1 MKYII
6 IPIILLILL
15 TILAFL
21 FRRKHIQT
29 IASLEIEKQQ
39 IQHKPIFEEMTKVKQ
54 LNMTGE
60 TEEKFERWRNEWTE
74 VMDVH
79 MPSIDSL
86 LFDAE
91 DFVDRF
97 RFRKAGDTEKQIVE
111 KIRFCEQR
119 MNTILSELHELIGS
133 EEKNRIEMEKLK
145 EQHRSARKTVLAHQH
160 SFGMTADP
168 LEKKLE
174 SFLPKFE
181 EYDELTA
188 NGNYLQAREI
198 VLSQTAEGD
207 RLFHLIHEI
216 PSLLTELQ
224 TKIPATIR
232 ELRNGIREMEEQSYY
247 LQHLEL
253 VPQLTSIEAELEK
266 MLEQMKELQIETI
279 QQRMN
284 EINDR
289 MDSFYE
295 LLEQEVNAKR
305 YVEEHYDEVVE
316 HYQRISELLKEVEA
330 EATVVQ
336 QSYRLDENEVKIP
349 QNGLKRLHTITKR
362 LEVLDGQK
370 DDHQSAYSILEK
382 ELKEIA
388 DELEQLSEEQDA
400 FKNRLKNL
408 RVDEHL
414 VRSKVDELARQL
426 QAADRKL
433 HRGNI
438 PGIPDE
444 MEARL
449 EEADEQIY
457 IVTQSLQEVPLNMML
472 VDGYLVNAEK
482 AVQDVVD
489 KVDEML
495 ENVILIEWII
505 QYGNRYRTTN
515 PEMHARLLEAEESF
529 RQFRYAKALEEAAT
543 AVEDVEPGAMRKIE
557 DLVKEHM

>member
-1 MKYII
+1 M
-6 IPIILLILL
+6 

-21 FRRKHIQT
+21 FRRKHIQE
-29 IASLEIEKQQ
+29 IARLEIEKQQ

-79 MPSIDSL
+79 MPTIDTL

-97 RFRKAGDTEKQIVE
+97 RFRKAGDTEKKIVE

-119 MNTILSELHELIGS
+119 MNTILNELNELIGS

-145 EQHRSARKTVLAHQH
+145 EQYRAARKTILAHQH
-160 SFGMTADP
+160 SYGMTADL
-168 LEKKLE
+168 LEKQLE
-174 SFLPKFE
+174 AFVPKFE
-181 EYDELTA
+181 EYDELTV

-198 VLSQTAEGD
+198 VLTQTAEGE
-207 RLFHLIHEI
+207 RLFKLIHEI

-224 TKIPATIR
+224 TKIPVSIR
-232 ELRNGIREMEEQSYY
+232 ELRNGIREMEEQDYY
-247 LQHLEL
+247 LEHLEL
-253 VPQLTSIEAELEK
+253 LPQLTSLEAELEQ
-266 MLEQMKELQIETI
+266 MLELMKDLQIEMI

-289 MDSFYE
+289 IDAFYE
-295 LLEQEVNAKR
+295 LLENEVNAKR
-305 YVEEHYDEVVE
+305 YVEEQYDVVVE
-316 HYQRISELLKEVEA
+316 QYEQISELVSEVEA
-330 EATVVQ
+330 EAMIVQ
-336 QSYRLDENEVKIP
+336 QSYQLDENEVKIP
-349 QNGLKRLHTITKR
+349 KNGQKKLQVLTKR
-362 LEVLDGQK
+362 LETLHLQK
-370 DDHQSAYSILEK
+370 DEHRSACSILEK

-400 FKNRLKNL
+400 FANRLKNL
-408 RVDEHL
+408 RVDENI
-414 VRSKVDELARQL
+414 VRTKVDELTRHL

-449 EEADEQIY
+449 EEADEQIF
-457 IVTQSLQEVPLNMML
+457 IVTQSLQEVPLKMTL
-472 VDGYLVNAEK
+472 VDGYLLNAEK
-482 AVQDVVD
+482 AVQEVCE

-495 ENVILIEWII
+495 ENVILTERII
-505 QYGNRYRTTN
+505 QYGNRYRTTH
-515 PEMHARLLEAEESF
+515 PELHARLLEAEELF
-529 RQFRYAKALEEAAT
+529 RQFRYSKALEEAAT
-543 AVEDVEPGAMRKIE
+543 AVEEVEPGAMKKIE
-557 DLVKEHM
+557 ELLIEHV